1 MALPYVAYDPAAHR
15 PAPRRYAWSVFAILF
30 ALMVVDYVDRQ
41 VVVSMFPHLKAYWDL
56 SDSQLGGLV
65 SIVSITVALGA
76 VPLSLLA
83 DRWSRVKS
91 IFFMVLIW
99 SLACISCAF
108 AASYSQLLGARS
120 LVGLGEAAYGT
131 VGAAL
136 LASLFPLR
144 MRSTVL
150 GAFFAAATMGSVL
163 GVMLGGFIAERW
175 GWQAGFGAVG
185 VPGLLL
191 CFVFLLIVRDYKTV
205 ALPRS
210 TQPDGKPRT
219 AARTV
224 IAELLRPRTALV
236 TCIGAGLNLL
246 VVSTTWAWLP
256 SYFNR
261 YYGLAPDRAGVKTA
275 LVVLV
280 GGVGTLLWSVVA
292 DRLMSRVPSARLQV
306 AAVTAVLTA
315 VFMITAFAILQ
326 PGNVQFALIIAGSL
340 MMTGSVGTT
349 DAVIIDVIHPS
360 VRATAASI
368 LALTRNLFGLA
379 SGPLL
384 AGALSD
390 AYGLP
395 FALSV
400 VPVVC
405 FVAAALYLV
414 AARSYATDLKNV
426 DGVAPAPGA
435 RLEPQAA

>member
-1 MALPYVAYDPAAHR
+1 MSLPYIAYDPAAHR

-56 SDSQLGGLV
+56 SDRQLGGLV

-91 IFFMVLIW
+91 IFLMVLVW

-120 LVGLGEAAYGT
+120 VVGLGEAAYGT

-150 GAFFAAATMGSVL
+150 GAFFAAATLGSVM

-185 VPGLLL
+185 IPGLVL
-191 CFVFLLIVRDYKTV
+191 CLVFLLIVRDYKTV
-205 ALPRS
+205 ALPCT

-224 IAELLRPRTALV
+224 VAELLRPRTALL
-236 TCIGAGLNLL
+236 TCVGAGVNLL

-256 SYFNR
+256 SFFNR
-261 YYGLAPDRAGVKTA
+261 HYGLAPDQAGVKTA

-292 DRLMSRVPSARLQV
+292 DRLMSRLPNARLLV
-306 AAVTAVLTA
+306 PAATAILTA
-315 VFMITAFAILQ
+315 LFMITAFAILP
-326 PGNVQFALIIAGSL
+326 PGNLQFALIIAGSL
-340 MMTGSVGTT
+340 MMTGSVGTA

-368 LALTRNLFGLA
+368 LSLMRNLFGLA
-379 SGPLL
+379 AGPLL

-400 VPVVC
+400 IPVVC
-405 FVAAALYLV
+405 FVAAALYIL
-414 AARSYATDLKNV
+414 AARSYEADLKNV
-426 DGVAPAPGA
+426 GELASVPAAG
-435 RLEPQAA
+435 LEPQAA

>member
-1 MALPYVAYDPAAHR
+1 MALPYIADDLVADR

-41 VVVSMFPHLKAYWDL
+41 VVVSMFPHLKAYWNL

-76 VPLSLLA
+76 VPLSILA

-91 IFFMVLIW
+91 IFLMVLIW

-108 AASYSQLLGARS
+108 AASYLQLLGARS

-191 CFVFLLIVRDYKTV
+191 CLLFLLIVRDYKTV
-205 ALPRS
+205 ALPRR
-210 TQPDGKPRT
+210 TQSDGAPRT
-219 AARTV
+219 AARAV
-224 IAELLRPRTALV
+224 VSELLRPRCALLACV
-236 TCIGAGLNLL
+236 GAGLNLL

-256 SYFNR
+256 SFFNR
-261 YYGLAPDRAGVKTA
+261 YYGLAPDQAGVKTA
-275 LVVLV
+275 LVVLI

-292 DRLMSRVPSARLQV
+292 DRLMSRFPRARLQV
-306 AAVTAVLTA
+306 PAVTAILTA
-315 VFMITAFAILQ
+315 VFMITAFAILP
-326 PGNVQFALIIAGSL
+326 PGNAQFALILAGSL
-340 MMTGSVGTT
+340 TMTGSVGTV
-349 DAVIIDVIHPS
+349 DAAVLDVMHPS
-360 VRATAASI
+360 VRATAGSI
-368 LALTRNLFGLA
+368 LSLMRNLFGLA

-395 FALSV
+395 FALAV

-405 FVAAALYLV
+405 LVAAPLYLF
-414 AARSYATDLKNV
+414 AARSYESDLKNV
-426 DGVAPAPGA
+426 DAVAPAGA
-435 RLEPQAA
+435 GALEPQAA